1 MNDPKYLDDLLARFG
16 PTPKESFAALRPRA
30 DLIKGLRGKGAS
42 FETIRHVL
50 EHQGIKTCPTSI
62 RRFCKKVLGESTDP
76 SSRKRKSARKSKTV
90 LVADAW
96 TSSVGPPTVQSLKPK
111 PDDPSR
117 QTRSAGPRI
126 AKVEYIEE
134 PKIWRNSRYSFL

>member
-1 MNDPKYLDDLLARFG
+1 MNDPKHLDDLLARFG
-16 PTPKESFAALRPRA
+16 PKPKESFAALRPQA

-62 RRFCKKVLGESTDP
+62 RRFCKRVLGESTDP
-76 SSRKRKSARKSKTV
+76 SSRKRKLARKSKAV
-90 LVADAW
+90 LVADAR
-96 TSSVGPPTVQSLKPK
+96 TSSMGQPTVQSLKPK
-111 PDDPSR
+111 PTEFSR
-117 QTRSAGPRI
+117 QSQSAGPRI

-134 PKIWRNSRYSFL
+134 PKI

>member
-16 PTPKESFAALRPRA
+16 PTPKESFALLRPQA

-134 PKIWRNSRYSFL
+134 PKI